1 MNDNIKDFCE
11 AVFKIVPEYGLT
23 HEELVKAASGM
34 MYAFGSKI
42 EDRTVAKNTI
52 KYWALM
58 TVSIVNGEEKEE
70 KENEGNSRT

>member
-1 MNDNIKDFCE
+1 MNDHIKDFCE

-42 EDRTVAKNTI
+42 EDRATARNTI

-58 TVSIVNGEEKEE
+58 AVAIVNGEEKDE
-70 KENEGNSRT
+70 KDDVQSN